1 MSLMSPESD
10 NKPKLEFLNYVKLNI
25 GGALFYTTI
34 STLSKLDS
42 KLRDMVLT
50 EVANGSPAETDGG
63 MPRSNGWKPTCVLW
77 RELNFSTGWVFI
89 DRCGKHFGTILNFL
103 RDGSVPLPETCV
115 EISEILTEAK
125 YYGVT
130 ELYEACEQALQKKRK
145 RNTNIT
151 WVTLITSQNEA
162 QKLISIST
170 KVTCFSSLVLLS
182 FDFYIYFVF
191 FFSLW
196 WNLQLIDTTTNI
208 HIPGTVIHSNL

>member
-1 MSLMSPESD
+1 MSPEPD
-10 NKPKLEFLNYVKLNI
+10 NKPKLEFPNYVKLNI

-50 EVANGSPAETDGG
+50 EVANGTPAETEGG
-63 MPRSNGWKPTCVLW
+63 MPFWPIAIQCVCDVTNL
-77 RELNFSTGWVFI
+77 LTGWVFI

-170 KVTCFSSLVLLS
+170 KVTYFSSLFLLY
-182 FDFYIYFVF
+182 FNIYFLF
-191 FFSLW
+191 F
-196 WNLQLIDTTTNI
+196 
-208 HIPGTVIHSNL
+208 